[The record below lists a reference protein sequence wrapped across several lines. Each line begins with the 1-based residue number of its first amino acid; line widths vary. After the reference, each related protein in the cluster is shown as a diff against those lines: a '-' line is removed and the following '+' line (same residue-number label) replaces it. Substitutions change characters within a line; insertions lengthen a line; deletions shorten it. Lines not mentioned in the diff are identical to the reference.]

1 MEMTARLLFGFV
13 LEGTKSRLS
22 RCCLKKWLQRIGL
35 AAVLVLVAGVQEFCA
50 AQLGRGAPLSG
61 ALINGADQKYNT
73 SIAAMNHLT
82 LGIDQIGN
90 NELFG
95 ARQNFIWIL
104 NLKDDAPAMGPVN
117 LKPVAHLNLGV
128 VEMLE
133 DNPTAALKNFQAAID
148 LKPDYAEAYF
158 NAGTVHYKMGAQ
170 KKAEQS
176 FQKAIELEPN
186 YGRAHYSLGF
196 LYFDMKRYDL
206 AKQHAEKAA
215 ENGVPFK
222 TLRDRLAR
230 VGR

>member
-1 MEMTARLLFGFV
+1 MEMIAKLRFCFSRVAASLRFSSRNVVDSCQLL
-13 LEGTKSRLS
+13 
-22 RCCLKKWLQRIGL
+22 GL
-35 AAVLVLVAGVQEFCA
+35 AVILVSTVSCA
-50 AQLGRGAPLSG
+50 ICEAQQPKGPLSG
-61 ALINGADQKYNT
+61 ALINGADPKYN
-73 SIAAMNHLT
+73 SPIAAMNHLT

-90 NELFG
+90 NELWG

-104 NLKDDAPAMGPVN
+104 NLKDDAPAMGPMN
-117 LKPVAHLNLGV
+117 LKPLAHLNLGV

-133 DNPTAALKNFQAAID
+133 DNPIAALKNFQTAID

-170 KKAEQS
+170 TKAEQA
-176 FQKAIELEPN
+176 FQKAIDLEPN

-196 LYFDMKRYDL
+196 LYFDMKKYDL
-206 AKQHAEKAA
+206 AKRHSEKAL
-215 ENGVPFK
+215 ENGVPFR

>member
-1 MEMTARLLFGFV
+1 METIANLLCRY
-13 LEGTKSRLS
+13 LREGGGLRLS
-22 RCCLKKWLQRIGL
+22 RRGLRGFCQRLGL
-35 AAVLVLVAGVQEFCA
+35 AVTLVLTVGYAICE
-50 AQLGRGAPLSG
+50 AQQAKGPLSG

-73 SIAAMNHLT
+73 PIAAMNHLT

-90 NELFG
+90 NELWG

-104 NLKDDAPAMGPVN
+104 NLKDDAPAMGPMN
-117 LKPVAHLNLGV
+117 LKPLAHLNLGV

-133 DNPTAALKNFQAAID
+133 DNPTAALKNFQTAID

-170 KKAEQS
+170 TKAEQA

-196 LYFDMKRYDL
+196 LYFDMKKYDL
-206 AKQHAEKAA
+206 AKRHSEKAL
-215 ENGVPFK
+215 ENGVPFR

>member
-1 MEMTARLLFGFV
+1 METITNLLFCCPHESWSLRLLYRG
-13 LEGTKSRLS
+13 LKSFY
-22 RCCLKKWLQRIGL
+22 QGL
-35 AAVLVLVAGVQEFCA
+35 GVAVTLVISVSFTLCE
-50 AQLGRGAPLSG
+50 AQQPKGPLSG

-73 SIAAMNHLT
+73 PIAAMNHLT

-90 NELFG
+90 NELWG

-117 LKPVAHLNLGV
+117 LKPLAHLNLGV

-133 DNPTAALKNFQAAID
+133 DNLTGALKNFQAAID

-170 KKAEQS
+170 KKAEQA

-206 AKQHAEKAA
+206 AKQHSEKAS
-215 ENGVPFK
+215 ENGVPFR